1 MNGLIILI
9 IKKQVFSLCQ
19 IIKLEYILALDKII
33 SCRVN
38 SVGLIL

>member
-9 IKKQVFSLCQ
+9 VKKQVFGLCQ
-19 IIKLEYILALDKII
+19 IIKLELLALDKII
-33 SCRVN
+33 SYLVN